1 MEKYFSKFF
10 GSFPNL
16 PTTILATQFS
26 VTNIV
31 YNIFKIK
38 VHGVAIQLTAMA
50 LVVKKVSTSVLSTNL
65 PDWGFV
71 HDIVPFCMSITRY
84 TKN

>member
-38 VHGVAIQLTAMA
+38 VHGVAIQLTAIA
-50 LVVKKVSTSVLSTNL
+50 
-65 PDWGFV
+65 
-71 HDIVPFCMSITRY
+71 
-84 TKN
+84 